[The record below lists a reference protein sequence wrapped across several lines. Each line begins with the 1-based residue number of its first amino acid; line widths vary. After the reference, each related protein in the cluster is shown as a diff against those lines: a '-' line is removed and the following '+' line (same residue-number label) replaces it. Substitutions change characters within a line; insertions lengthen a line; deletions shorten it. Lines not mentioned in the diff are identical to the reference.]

1 LSAST
6 ASGIPRIDASIHSP
20 PGRSSRVSQAAVVDP
35 DDDFLGEHHVYEP
48 HKAGL
53 PRMGPY
59 LRETWRR
66 REFAFEMSRASI
78 RSSQNDT
85 VLGVLWNVLNP
96 LLLAAVYYLLVYILS
111 GGGKISFPYLLAG
124 LFVFYFV
131 SGCMSGGAASVIS
144 AGRII
149 LNTAFPRVLLPLS
162 AVRTAFWKFLPTML
176 VFFAAA
182 LFSGI
187 RFSWVTLLAIP
198 MFGLIAVFSTGLAML
213 LATAQVYFRDT
224 TSFLPYFTRIWLYT
238 SPVLYTIDQIP
249 QKFKAIEVFNPL
261 YGLIGG
267 WGEILVGGTVP
278 ELRVWLLSLAW
289 AVGTFL
295 LGAFYFIS
303 RERDF
308 AVRL

>member
-1 LSAST
+1 
-6 ASGIPRIDASIHSP
+6 
-20 PGRSSRVSQAAVVDP
+20 
-35 DDDFLGEHHVYEP
+35 
-48 HKAGL
+48 
-53 PRMGPY
+53 
-59 LRETWRR
+59 
-66 REFAFEMSRASI
+66 
-78 RSSQNDT
+78 
-85 VLGVLWNVLNP
+85 
-96 LLLAAVYYLLVYILS
+96 
-111 GGGKISFPYLLAG
+111 
-124 LFVFYFV
+124 
-131 SGCMSGGAASVIS
+131 
-144 AGRII
+144 
-149 LNTAFPRVLLPLS
+149 
-162 AVRTAFWKFLPTML
+162 VRTAFWKFLPTML